1 MSYIKTDKSN
11 KFGVSTVL
19 EEHLLYQ
26 GKWSKLVEISYEDE
40 KRQKRKWEVL
50 HRKND
55 AEAVII
61 IAKMEPSDRY
71 IIIRQFRPPTNSY
84 LLEFPAGLVDSG
96 ETREQTAIRELSE
109 ETGYVGEVKM
119 ISPRLYSSPGLLS
132 EAVSFAHMKVAESL
146 SENQSPKAKN
156 EPGEFITVFKK
167 SVNEISEFFNQQSSQ
182 GIKFDAKLYSFFLA
196 QGVL

>member
-1 MSYIKTDKSN
+1 MSYIKTNKSK
-11 KFGVSTVL
+11 KFGGSTVL
-19 EEHLLYQ
+19 EEQLLYQ
-26 GKWSKLVEISYEDE
+26 GSWSNLVEISYEDE
-40 KRQKRKWEVL
+40 KKQKRKWEVL

-96 ETREQTAIRELSE
+96 ESREQTAIRELSE
-109 ETGYVGEVKM
+109 ETGYVGKFQK

-132 EAVSFAHMKVAESL
+132 EAVSFAHIQVDESL
-146 SENQSPKAKN
+146 SENQNPKEKN

>member
-1 MSYIKTDKSN
+1 MSYIKTNKSK
-11 KFGVSTVL
+11 KFGGSTVL
-19 EEHLLYQ
+19 EEQSLYQ
-26 GKWSKLVEISYEDE
+26 GSWSNLVEISYEDE

-109 ETGYVGEVKM
+109 ETGYIGEIHK

-132 EAVSFAHMKVAESL
+132 EAVSFAHIQVDESL
-146 SENQSPKAKN
+146 SENQNPKAKN

-167 SVNEISEFFNQQSSQ
+167 SVNEISGFFNQQRNQ